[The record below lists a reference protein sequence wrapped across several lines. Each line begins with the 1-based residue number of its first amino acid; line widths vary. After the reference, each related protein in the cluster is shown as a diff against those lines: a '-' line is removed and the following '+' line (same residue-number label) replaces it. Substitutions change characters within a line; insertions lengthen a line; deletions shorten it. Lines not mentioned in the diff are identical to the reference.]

1 MNELEQALRT
11 NRPFTYDYHATVV
24 PVLFGPE
31 YWLGG
36 QKEKEAPDFLE
47 TFISDPSICRLYL
60 GLSKLDRETAGDLRK
75 SIPYARLKA
84 FAHVLDFF
92 GGMFEI
98 RDGKAVVPGGQRSAA
113 AWGELA
119 GRLAGQG
126 RGVLRQAD
134 RQGRRLAG
142 QPL

>member
-1 MNELEQALRT
+1 M
-11 NRPFTYDYHATVV
+11 V

-60 GLSKLDRETAGDLRK
+60 GLSKLDRETAEDLRK
-75 SIPYARLKA
+75 SIPYARLKV

-98 RDGKAVVPGGQRSAA
+98 RDGKALVPGRAA
-113 AWGELA
+113 VRGGVGRTCRGIA
-119 GRLAGQG
+119 G
-126 RGVLRQAD
+126 
-134 RQGRRLAG
+134 
-142 QPL
+142 